1 MFLIIFYNFQSIR
14 DDQEFVA
21 LSSNQKNRARVVRRK
36 SLASQRRLSQSRLSV
51 GKIEVAEIKKISEQE
66 KDRMVNMLMVKTGFN
81 SFLAAKKQL

>member
-51 GKIEVAEIKKISEQE
+51 GKIEVAEIKKISDQE
-66 KDRMVNMLMVKTGFN
+66 KDRMVNVLMVKTG
-81 SFLAAKKQL
+81 L

>member
-66 KDRMVNMLMVKTGFN
+66 KDRMVNMLMVKTGL
-81 SFLAAKKQL
+81 SFIAFTFVHI

>member
-1 MFLIIFYNFQSIR
+1 M
-14 DDQEFVA
+14 A

-66 KDRMVNMLMVKTGFN
+66 KDRMVNMLMVKTGL
-81 SFLAAKKQL
+81 SFIAFTFVHI